1 MSLSNKLA
9 IPQALSAKDPWA
21 LARRRARTYLSL
33 QALPE
38 ATCEQILQQA
48 LHYLPS
54 KPPKAESEQIQA
66 FLQSAQQATQIL
78 LGSSTYNAQ
87 LVNSAKTGRFVNW
100 TARKTGPRVERS
112 SIKVAP
118 LQAISLRLKPV
129 QAAASRH

>member
-48 LHYLPS
+48 LRYLPS
-54 KPPKAESEQIQA
+54 KPPKAEAEQIQA
-66 FLQSAQQATQIL
+66 FLQSAQKATQLL
-78 LGSSTYNAQ
+78 LGSAYSAQ
-87 LVNSAKTGRFVNW
+87 LVNSANTGRFANW

-129 QAAASRH
+129 QAAVGRN

>member
-9 IPQALSAKDPWA
+9 VPQASSSKDPWA
-21 LARRRARTYLSL
+21 LARRRARAYLGL

-38 ATCEQILQQA
+38 TTCEQIIQHAMQ
-48 LHYLPS
+48 YLPA
-54 KPPKAESEQIQA
+54 KPPKAEAEQIQS
-66 FLQSAQQATQIL
+66 FLQSAQKATQML
-78 LGSSTYNAQ
+78 LGVTYSEHLVSSAN
-87 LVNSAKTGRFVNW
+87 TGRFVNW

-129 QAAASRH
+129 QTAAGRK

>member
-38 ATCEQILQQA
+38 VTCEQILQQA

-54 KPPKAESEQIQA
+54 KPPKAESAQIQA
-66 FLQSAQQATQIL
+66 FLQSAQQATQLL
-78 LGSSTYNAQ
+78 LGSTYNAQ
-87 LVNSAKTGRFVNW
+87 LVNSANTGRFVNW

-118 LQAISLRLKPV
+118 LQAISLRLKPLQTAV
-129 QAAASRH
+129 GRH

>member
-9 IPQALSAKDPWA
+9 VPQAQSSKDPWV

-33 QALPE
+33 QDLSE
-38 ATCEQILQQA
+38 VTCEQILQQA

-54 KPPKAESEQIQA
+54 KPPKAEAEQIRA
-66 FLQSAQQATQIL
+66 FLQSVQKATQLL
-78 LGSSTYNAQ
+78 LGGAYSTQ
-87 LVNSAKTGRFVNW
+87 LVNSVNMGRFANW

-129 QAAASRH
+129 QATTSRN